1 MAAVDTQTLPK
12 RATRR
17 VPLGWIADLAV
28 IAIAIAVFYV
38 FPYDL
43 GFCTRIVIM
52 MIFVLS
58 LDLILGYAGIATLGH
73 AAMYGTG
80 AYAAGLFAI
89 HVTGDPL
96 LGLGAG
102 ALAGAAI
109 ASISGLLLMRAH
121 GLTLLML
128 SIAVAQVLQEIA
140 NKARGVTGGADG
152 LSGINMKPVLGLF
165 DFDFVGKTGY
175 WYACAVLFA
184 VLIFLKVI
192 VRSPFGLAARGI
204 HESHARMRSIGT
216 PVYGRLVALYT
227 LAGAIAGIAG
237 ALAAQVTAVVG
248 LDSYSFANS
257 AEAVIMLVLGG
268 TGRLY
273 GALFGTAIFMVV
285 HHIAASVDPFNW
297 LFIIGFLVL
306 AVVFFFPGG
315 LMTIGPV
322 LRQRLGGRS

>member
-1 MAAVDTQTLPK
+1 MAIARLNPVPADTTHRISLGWLPDLALVATAAV
-12 RATRR
+12 
-17 VPLGWIADLAV
+17 
-28 IAIAIAVFYV
+28 VFYV

-43 GFCTRIVIM
+43 GLCTRILIM

-89 HVTGDPL
+89 HATADPL
-96 LGLGAG
+96 LGLVAG
-102 ALAGAAI
+102 GIAGAAI
-109 ASISGLLLMRAH
+109 AFVSGLLLMRAQ

-128 SIAVAQVLQEIA
+128 SIAVAQVLQEVA
-140 NKARGVTGGADG
+140 NKARPITGGADG
-152 LSGINMKPVLGLF
+152 LSGITMKPILGWF
-165 DFDFVGKTGY
+165 EFDFVGATGY
-175 WYACAVLFA
+175 WYAFAVLFA
-184 VLIFLKVI
+184 VFLFLKNV

-216 PVYGRLVALYT
+216 PVYRRLVAIYT
-227 LAGAIAGIAG
+227 LAGAIAGVAG

-248 LDSYSFANS
+248 LESFGFALS

-273 GALFGTAIFMVV
+273 GALIGTAVFMIV
-285 HHIAASVDPFNW
+285 HHVASSVDPFNW
-297 LFIIGFLVL
+297 LFIIGFMVL
-306 AVVFFFPGG
+306 GVVFFVPGG
-315 LMTIGPV
+315 LLV
-322 LRQRLGGRS
+322 LGTMIRARLGGSR

>member
-1 MAAVDTQTLPK
+1 MTVADAAPIPTRV
-12 RATRR
+12 TRR
-17 VPLGWIADLAV
+17 FLASGLADLAV
-28 IAIAIAVFYV
+28 IATAIAVFYL

-52 MIFVLS
+52 MIFVMS
-58 LDLILGYAGIATLGH
+58 LDLVLGYAGIATLGH

-89 HVTGDPL
+89 HVTGDAL

-109 ASISGLLLMRAH
+109 AFVSGLLLMRSH

-165 DFDFVGKTGY
+165 EFDFVGKTGY
-175 WYACAVLFA
+175 WYACAVMFA
-184 VLIFLKVI
+184 VLMLLKVI

-216 PVYGRLVALYT
+216 PVYWRLVALYT

-273 GALFGTAIFMVV
+273 GALLGTAIFMVV

-322 LRQRLGGRS
+322 LRQKFGGRS